1 LRTILKVDTRPFVA
15 DGSAISS
22 WESEVKG
29 MMAAMEL
36 YGDDVDVARS
46 TGLLQGALGVTDS
59 AEVLR
64 ICEDFEMEVP
74 SLHIFRLINSRAQ
87 GCCTT

>member
-1 LRTILKVDTRPFVA
+1 
-15 DGSAISS
+15 
-22 WESEVKG
+22 

-36 YGDDVDVARS
+36 YGDHVDVARS
-46 TGLLQGALGVTDS
+46 TGLLQGALSVTDS
-59 AEVLR
+59 AEALR

-74 SLHIFRLINSRAQ
+74 SLYIFRLINSRAQ